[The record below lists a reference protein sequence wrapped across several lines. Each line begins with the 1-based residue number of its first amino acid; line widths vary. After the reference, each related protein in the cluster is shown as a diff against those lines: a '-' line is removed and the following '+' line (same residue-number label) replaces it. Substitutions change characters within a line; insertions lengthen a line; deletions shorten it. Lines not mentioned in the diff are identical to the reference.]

1 MRSTIAI
8 IDLDKLQ
15 NNIKILKSKLSN
27 HTALMA
33 VVKANAYGHGAI
45 EIARNA
51 ISAGAS
57 WLAVAIPEE
66 GVELRENGIDVPI
79 LILGAIDPSQIELI
93 FNYKLHPCVFTYE
106 MLEELNRQGM
116 KLGQRVGVH
125 VKIDTGMGR
134 IGMRNEDEILKF
146 CSIVE
151 EMDFIYLEGIFTHF
165 ADADD
170 PSSNYTWMQIEK
182 FNRILSCLKSANINV
197 PWIHAANSAAIFRY
211 PVAQYNM
218 VRAGISMYGYYP
230 WGDKVD
236 FPQLELV
243 LEPILEWRTRVVFV
257 KKVSKGESISYGR
270 TYTADKNR
278 IIATLPLG
286 YADGYNRL
294 LSNKG
299 WVLINGKKAPIVG
312 TICMDQFMVDVTDIP
327 NVKPGDTAILLGRQG
342 DEVITADDLARLCNT
357 ISYEILVNISSRVP
371 RVYIG
376 GDH

>member
-1 MRSTIAI
+1 MRPTVAI

-15 NNIKILKSKLSN
+15 NNIKVLKNKLPDQ
-27 HTALMA
+27 TALMA

-45 EIARNA
+45 KVARNA
-51 ISAGAS
+51 LLTGAS
-57 WLAVAIPEE
+57 WLGVAIPEE
-66 GVELRENGIDVPI
+66 GAELREAGIKEPI
-79 LILGAIDPSQIELI
+79 LILGAVEPSQIDLI
-93 FNYKLHPCVFTYE
+93 VRYRLQPCVFSYDV
-106 MLEELNRQGM
+106 LEELNRQAM
-116 KLGQRVGVH
+116 KLGQNIGVH

-134 IGMRNEDEILKF
+134 IGLRDEDEILRF
-146 CSIVE
+146 CSIIK
-151 EMDFIYLEGIFTHF
+151 EMESVYLDGVFTHF
-165 ADADD
+165 AAADD
-170 PSSNYTWMQIEK
+170 PSPNYTYMQMER
-182 FNRILSCLKSANINV
+182 FNKIVTSLRNSNINI
-197 PWIHAANSAAIFRY
+197 PWIHAANSAAILRY
-211 PVAQYNM
+211 PAAQFNM

-230 WGDKVD
+230 WGCKLD
-236 FPQLELV
+236 FPQ

-257 KKVSKGESISYGR
+257 KKISQGESISYGR
-270 TYTADKNR
+270 TYTADKDR

-294 LSNKG
+294 LSNRG
-299 WVLINGKKAPIVG
+299 WVLIKGKKAPIVG

-376 GDH
+376 GSE

>member
-1 MRSTIAI
+1 MRSTVAI
-8 IDLDKLQ
+8 VDLDKLQ
-15 NNIKILKSKLSN
+15 NNIKILKDKLSN

-51 ISAGAS
+51 LSAGAS

-66 GVELRENGIDVPI
+66 GAELRESGIDAPI
-79 LILGAIDPSQIELI
+79 LILGAIDPSQTELI
-93 FNYKLHPCVFTYE
+93 FKYKLRPCVFTYE
-106 MLEELNRQGM
+106 MLKELNRKGM
-116 KLGQRVGVH
+116 ELGRRIGVH

-134 IGMRNEDEILKF
+134 IGLRNEDEILKF
-146 CSIVE
+146 CSIIE

-165 ADADD
+165 AAADEPD
-170 PSSNYTWMQIEK
+170 SNYTQLQMER
-182 FNRILSCLKSANINV
+182 FNKILTNLKSANISV
-197 PWIHAANSAAIFRY
+197 PWIHASNSAAIFRY
-211 PVAQYNM
+211 PAAQYNM

-230 WGDKVD
+230 WGSKIEH
-236 FPQLELV
+236 PK

-257 KKVSKGESISYGR
+257 KEVGKGESISYGR
-270 TYTADKNR
+270 TYTADKNS

-294 LSNKG
+294 LSNRG
-299 WVLINGKKAPIVG
+299 WVLIKGKKAPIVG

-342 DEVITADDLARLCNT
+342 DEVITADDLANLCNT
-357 ISYEILVNISSRVP
+357 ISYEILVNISPRVP

-376 GDH
+376 GSQ